1 MYIVEDGTPAL
12 RPTSHRSYFERD
24 GDSDTRLLPENEFDL
39 DESYVQS
46 PTRHART
53 VSVTS
58 CGEVGVGALSD
69 NGLADISGKE
79 LLVNL
84 DFWLLFS
91 ITSLRE
97 LLVIRHKASVDEF

>member
-1 MYIVEDGTPAL
+1 M
-12 RPTSHRSYFERD
+12 
-24 GDSDTRLLPENEFDL
+24 LPEDEFDL

-58 CGEVGVGALSD
+58 CGEVGVGALSG
-69 NGLADISGKE
+69 NEQPDISGKE

-91 ITSLRE
+91 ITSLCE
-97 LLVIRHKASVDEF
+97 SPVIRHEAGVDEIQ